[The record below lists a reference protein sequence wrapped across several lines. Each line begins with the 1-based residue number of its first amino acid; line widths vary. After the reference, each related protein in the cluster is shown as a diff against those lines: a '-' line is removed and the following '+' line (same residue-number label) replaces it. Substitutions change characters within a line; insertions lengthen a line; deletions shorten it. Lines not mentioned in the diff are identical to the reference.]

1 MAWLL
6 GLGVTAFL
14 IRRVGPAAIVHAL
27 GRVGPR
33 FIWIVI
39 AYAAATA
46 VGAIP
51 WGLLLPRRSRPS
63 WGAVLTSRFAASG
76 LAAVLPFFG
85 IGEAGRL
92 LWMPRPAWPNG
103 TAAIVVDRLIFLVAG
118 ALFLLGAVGSARSL
132 GSLPA
137 GLTTGAVVVALSI
150 VVGAVG
156 VAVVAA
162 HGQLGRAWNGLKRR
176 IAPRHARTVTPLPLG
191 PVAPIEP
198 IEPIEPMIIDRSVAV
213 AGGVAVGALEAPRAT
228 DRAWEPALR
237 AMLVGPR
244 RPLVASLSV
253 HLVSRLLFALEIYA
267 GLRLL
272 GLPSGWRETS
282 IFAAVPIAL
291 SVAGTFIPGQL
302 GLQEGVQALVAAAL
316 GIGPAAGLTLVLL
329 QRVRQLLFVPLSGLL
344 IALVTRGDRGSEA

>member
-27 GRVGPR
+27 ARVGPR

-51 WGLLLPRRSRPS
+51 WGLLLPRRARPS

-92 LWMPRPAWPNG
+92 LWMPRPARPNG

-150 VVGAVG
+150 VVGVVG

-162 HGQLGRAWNGLKRR
+162 HGQLGRAC
-176 IAPRHARTVTPLPLG
+176 
-191 PVAPIEP
+191 VA
-198 IEPIEPMIIDRSVAV
+198 
-213 AGGVAVGALEAPRAT
+213 AVGVLESPRAA

-244 RPLVASLSV
+244 RPLIASLSV

-344 IALVTRGDRGSEA
+344 IAMVTRGDRGSEA